1 MSMIGGYPAGAKLIS
16 TAYKKGGIDK
26 LTANILLLFCVNAG
40 PSFVIS
46 AIGYSAF
53 SSTKIG
59 ILLYLS
65 HIVSTIEIFLFFR
78 KRLTNVKVKP
88 MIPTRFSDTFVIS
101 VSEASKTMIIICAYV
116 IFFSGILSVIKGFNI
131 PLVFEQALTFSLEIS
146 SGIFECKN
154 LYLTAFLLGFG
165 GFSIILQ
172 IFSISSSI
180 LNKPLKFIFFRIIHG
195 GFSVVNL
202 FILLKIFPTKL
213 DTISTPGDYIYQ
225 VNSTGVVFS
234 ILLIGFA
241 LLLVSSVLYRQYCG
255 KLSNDML

>member
-1 MSMIGGYPAGAKLIS
+1 MIFISKITRFCLTSILIVLIITILLWPQNLYNGISNGLVLCANVIIPSVFPFCVLSLMLFNLIRLNGSRLPILNIDSNIFLIIIMSMIGGYPAGAKLICTS
-16 TAYKKGGIDK
+16 YNKGGIDK

-146 SGIFECKN
+146 SGIF
-154 LYLTAFLLGFG
+154 
-165 GFSIILQ
+165 
-172 IFSISSSI
+172 
-180 LNKPLKFIFFRIIHG
+180 
-195 GFSVVNL
+195 
-202 FILLKIFPTKL
+202 
-213 DTISTPGDYIYQ
+213 
-225 VNSTGVVFS
+225 
-234 ILLIGFA
+234 
-241 LLLVSSVLYRQYCG
+241 
-255 KLSNDML
+255 

>member
-1 MSMIGGYPAGAKLIS
+1 MIFISKITRFCLTSILIVLIITILLWPQNLYNGISNGLVLCANVIIPSVFPFCVLSLMLFNLIRLNGSRLPILNIDSNIFLIIIMSMIGGYPAGAKLIS
-16 TAYKKGGIDK
+16 TSYNKGGIDK

-146 SGIFECKN
+146 SGIF
-154 LYLTAFLLGFG
+154 
-165 GFSIILQ
+165 
-172 IFSISSSI
+172 
-180 LNKPLKFIFFRIIHG
+180 
-195 GFSVVNL
+195 
-202 FILLKIFPTKL
+202 
-213 DTISTPGDYIYQ
+213 
-225 VNSTGVVFS
+225 
-234 ILLIGFA
+234 
-241 LLLVSSVLYRQYCG
+241 
-255 KLSNDML
+255 